1 MSTPA
6 RTTPVRRREL
16 GPGGTDAFWKRR
28 KFLIVAAVVSLAL
41 AYLIII
47 GIQNAAMY
55 YLTAGEL
62 LAREDAMGERV
73 RLGGKVA
80 QDSVH
85 AVPGGLTLH
94 FDVTDGQQEIPV
106 TYQGVVPDAF
116 KPGGEVVVEGALTA
130 EGTFNADILLAKCPS
145 KYVPSL

>member
-1 MSTPA
+1 MTTPA
-6 RTTPVRRREL
+6 RTAPAQGRHP
-16 GPGGTDAFWKRR
+16 GPGGATAFWKRK
-28 KFLIVAAVVSLAL
+28 KFMIVAAVVLLAL
-41 AYLIII
+41 AYLIIV

-62 LAREDAMGERV
+62 LAKGESIGERV
-73 RLGGKVA
+73 RLGGTVA

-85 AVPGGLTLH
+85 AVSGGMTLH
-94 FDVTDGQQEIPV
+94 FDVTDGQQSIPV

-116 KPGGEVVVEGALTA
+116 TPGGEVVVEGALTP

-145 KYVPSL
+145 KYVPSI

>member
-6 RTTPVRRREL
+6 RRVSVVPRPIRPSGTT
-16 GPGGTDAFWKRR
+16 AFWKRK
-28 KFLIVAAVVSLAL
+28 KFLIVAAVVVLAM

-62 LAREDAMGERV
+62 LAREDVIGERV
-73 RLGGKVA
+73 RLGGTVA

-85 AVPGGLTLH
+85 AVPGSTTLH
-94 FDVTDGQQEIPV
+94 FDVTDGQQKISV
-106 TYQGVVPDAF
+106 TYQGIVPDAF
-116 KPGGEVVVEGALTA
+116 EPGGDVVVEGMLTP
-130 EGTFNADILLAKCPS
+130 EDTFNADVLLAKCPS

>member
-1 MSTPA
+1 M
-6 RTTPVRRREL
+6 R
-16 GPGGTDAFWKRR
+16 PGGASALWKRK
-28 KFLIVAAVVSLAL
+28 KFVIVAAVVVLAL
-41 AYLIII
+41 AYLIIV

-85 AVPGGLTLH
+85 AVSGGMTLH
-94 FDVTDGQQEIPV
+94 FDVTDGQQSIPV
-106 TYQGVVPDAF
+106 TYQGIVPDAF
-116 KPGGEVVVEGALTA
+116 EPGGDVVVEGMLTTD
-130 EGTFNADILLAKCPS
+130 GFNADVLLAKCPS